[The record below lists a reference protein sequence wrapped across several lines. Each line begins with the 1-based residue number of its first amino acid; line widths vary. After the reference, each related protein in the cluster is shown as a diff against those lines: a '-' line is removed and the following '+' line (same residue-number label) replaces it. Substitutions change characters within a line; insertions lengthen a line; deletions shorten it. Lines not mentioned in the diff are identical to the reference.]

1 MGFDDLAKLPLKDYA
16 PFIHYVRFPSFKNLE
31 PGTRIDFH
39 NPITVLVGPNGTNKS
54 SILRSLQGCPDNNNI
69 GNFWFNTDLDPIKD
83 GTANRYIHG
92 YQLPSGDFA
101 EVIKARVNRSDRN
114 PDYFETSAPRLRDG
128 MQKMPSMDETPA
140 KDRKYRVSTRWK
152 SIEKDVLYFDFR
164 QEIPAYDI
172 HFYFNWRGRSSGL
185 NEKKKLVRR
194 RAHHVRQ
201 ALQNLESSHQLYKK
215 DRILEP
221 AVSLSSD
228 EVKAVSHVLG
238 RTYSQ
243 IRIVKHD
250 LFDVEGYTA
259 RMETSHLAYSEAF
272 AGSGEFAAIMMVRG
286 LFQAPEKS
294 LILMD
299 EPETSLHPGAQQ
311 SLMEVI
317 YKQVLAKKLQVVIT
331 THSPAIVSDLPPSS
345 IKILG
350 VNESTGRIG
359 ILSQTALAA
368 EAFHRIGATFSPKS
382 IFVEDDLA
390 AEIIL
395 RASRLIGFDF
405 LRTINIKIVPGGA
418 GSISAR
424 LIPVLPHSSPDS
436 IVLLDGDRRPLQL
449 LRDPALVPDGELEDE
464 LKKVAVP
471 ANHFRNGGNDKGL
484 SKVYQDQRTL
494 LQWVYER
501 LHYLPGSRPEQLL
514 MELEGTPVLEAK
526 AAKSYWKKRAFSEL
540 GLTPGET
547 VTSAQI
553 LDSQRRFLAGI
564 DQKNTLM
571 KNICDLLQKLM
582 TG

>member
-16 PFIHYVRFPSFKNLE
+16 PFIHHVRFPSFKNLE
-31 PGTRIDFH
+31 PGTRIDFN

-69 GNFWFNTDLDPIKD
+69 GNFWFDTDLDPIKD
-83 GTANRYIHG
+83 GAANRYIHG
-92 YQLPSGDFA
+92 YQLPSGGFA
-101 EVIKARVNRSDRN
+101 EVIKARVKRSDRN
-114 PDYFETSAPRLRDG
+114 PDYFETSAPRVRDD
-128 MQKMPSMDETPA
+128 MQKMPDMEETPA
-140 KDRKYRVSTRWK
+140 ADRKYRVSTRWK

-172 HFYFNWRGRSSGL
+172 HFYFNWRGRSSGV

-215 DRILEP
+215 NRILEP
-221 AVSLSSD
+221 AVSLTQD
-228 EVKAVSHVLG
+228 EVEAVSEVLG
-238 RTYSQ
+238 RTYTQ

-259 RMETSHLAYSEAF
+259 QMKTDRLAYSEAF

-286 LFQAPEKS
+286 ISQAPEKS

-311 SLMEVI
+311 ALMRVI

-331 THSPAIVSDLPPSS
+331 THSPAIVGDLPPTS
-345 IKILG
+345 IKMLG
-350 VNESTGRIG
+350 VNEATGRVEL
-359 ILSQTALAA
+359 LSQAALAE
-368 EAFHRIGATFSPKS
+368 EAFHRIGADFAPKS

-390 AEIIL
+390 AEIVM

-405 LRTINIKIVPGGA
+405 LRTISIKIVPGGA
-418 GSISAR
+418 GSISSR

-436 IVLLDGDRRPLQL
+436 IVLLDGDRRPLEL
-449 LRDPALVPDGELEDE
+449 LRDPALVPDVELEEE

-471 ANHFRNGGNDKGL
+471 ANHFKNGGNDKSL
-484 SKVYQDQRTL
+484 SKVYRDQRSL
-494 LQWVYER
+494 LQWVYAR

-514 MELEGTPVLEAK
+514 MELEGVPVLDTK
-526 AAKSYWKKRAFSEL
+526 AAKTYWKDKAFKEL
-540 GLTPGET
+540 GLAPGET
-547 VTSAQI
+547 VSSAQI
-553 LDSQRRFLAGI
+553 LDSQKRFLARI
-564 DQKNTLM
+564 DRTNVLM